1 MARLLDNSEKTI
13 THIYVI
19 AGENTRALVRLAA
32 VNRRM
37 RAVWLQDSDY
47 IIARSLELQAPDHQ
61 DAIGLTL
68 MEVCCPMPVSG
79 FRRIIARK
87 DEPSLRLHIQGHTRN
102 VGFAFMIYTETL
114 HRSDLTYK
122 DD

>member
-61 DAIGLTL
+61 DAIGLAQCQSRAFVVL
-68 MEVCCPMPVSG
+68 LLERM
-79 FRRIIARK
+79 
-87 DEPSLRLHIQGHTRN
+87 SLRCACISKGIRAML
-102 VGFAFMIYTETL
+102 AL
-114 HRSDLTYK
+114 LL
-122 DD
+122 